1 MGGKSPPTAIR
12 HRDEIIRRVSE
23 GEYLQTVAQSLGLKG
38 KGQAICNVLANDP
51 EYQIARE
58 RGLEFKL
65 EMREVELERS
75 EPESVPRA
83 RELLSHARW
92 RAEREAPHRWG
103 AKGVA
108 VTVQVT
114 SVGDLVRER
123 ASDLLGRAERVDSVA
138 SVQQIIDAQPDPEVD
153 SA

>member
-1 MGGKSPPTAIR
+1 MGGKSPPVAIR
-12 HRDEIIRRVSE
+12 HREEIIERVAA
-23 GEYLQTVAQSLGLKG
+23 GETVYNIGKSLGVKG
-38 KGQAICNVLANDP
+38 RQAISNVLANDP
-51 EYQIARE
+51 EYIAAKEMGLDMRLGSRE
-58 RGLEFKL
+58 E
-65 EMREVELERS
+65 ELEHAA
-75 EPESVPRA
+75 PESVPRA

-123 ASDLLGRAERVDSVA
+123 ATDLLGRAERVDSVA
-138 SVQQIIDAQPDPEVD
+138 SVQQIIDAQSDPETD